1 MESPS
6 LINNGSQEILDY
18 APLPSQECDESHDE
32 RCAPACPW
40 KEQDRRR
47 REVDHEE
54 AGGVAGVG
62 GGDGGLVDALT
73 GADIVHK
80 LNDLVLQLDL
90 RNRGEEGG
98 RAALLWDARRQ

>member
-1 MESPS
+1 M
-6 LINNGSQEILDY
+6 
-18 APLPSQECDESHDE
+18 
-32 RCAPACPW
+32 
-40 KEQDRRR
+40 
-47 REVDHEE
+47 
-54 AGGVAGVG
+54 AGVG